1 MPVPVESAD
10 AERREEIGALR
21 LRRNITHLVKIII
34 PRQPTVGVF
43 GLSR

>member
-21 LRRNITHLVKIII
+21 LRRTHLLKIII
-34 PRQPTVGVF
+34 PRQPTAGVF
-43 GLSR
+43 GVSR